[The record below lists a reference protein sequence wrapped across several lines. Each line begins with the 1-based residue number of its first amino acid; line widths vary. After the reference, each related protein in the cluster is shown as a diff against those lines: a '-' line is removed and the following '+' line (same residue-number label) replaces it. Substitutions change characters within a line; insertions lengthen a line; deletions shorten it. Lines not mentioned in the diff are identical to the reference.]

1 MRVLRDIIG
10 IEVLNSE
17 IKVIGTVKDVNIDTA
32 TNSIQSLIVKEKS
45 ENKNGIFNKNKETD
59 TIIPF
64 EMINCIGDKI
74 ILKQT
79 IDEALSIIN
88 ELWKN
93 NKKDDYMTDYKTKL
107 MELLKKDN
115 VIKFGD
121 FTLSSGRKSDYYIDM
136 KKAIT
141 EPAILECVAHL
152 ITEKI
157 QDMNIDKIAGPALG
171 AVPIATATSLI
182 SKKPMLMIRKTKKSY
197 GTNKQIEGEL
207 LENDQVIIVED
218 VTTTGGS
225 LFKSIDVIENNG
237 GKIIEAFV
245 IIDRQ
250 EGAQEAFEEKNIKFT
265 PLLTINELKEY
276 LK

>member
-1 MRVLRDIIG
+1 
-10 IEVLNSE
+10 
-17 IKVIGTVKDVNIDTA
+17 
-32 TNSIQSLIVKEKS
+32 
-45 ENKNGIFNKNKETD
+45 
-59 TIIPF
+59 
-64 EMINCIGDKI
+64 
-74 ILKQT
+74 
-79 IDEALSIIN
+79 
-88 ELWKN
+88 
-93 NKKDDYMTDYKTKL
+93 MTDYKTKL
-107 MELLKKDN
+107 MELLKEDN

-152 ITEKI
+152 ITDKI
-157 QDMNIDKIAGPALG
+157 KDMDIDKIAGPALG

-182 SKKPMLMIRKTKKSY
+182 SKKPMLMIRKAKKSY

-207 LENDQVIIVED
+207 LDNDQVIIVED

-225 LFKSIDVIENNG
+225 LIKSIDVIEENG

-245 IIDRQ
+245 IVDRE
-250 EGAQEAFEEKNIKFT
+250 EGAKETFEEKGIKFT
-265 PLLTINELKEY
+265 PLLTISELKEY